1 MKTELLYLVAITTV
15 TALIWVPYVI
25 NRTLVWGLTDT
36 VGYPENPKP
45 LAPWAARMKS
55 AHANAVENLV
65 IFAALVFAAQAAGV
79 STPATAFAAM
89 LYFWSRIVHLAAY
102 TVALPWV
109 RTLGFTGGFVAQMI
123 LAWQLLAR

>member
-1 MKTELLYLVAITTV
+1 MKTELLYLVAIATV
-15 TALIWVPYVI
+15 TALIWVPYVV
-25 NRTLVWGLTDT
+25 NRTLVWGLADT

-65 IFAALVFAAQAAGV
+65 IFAALVLAAQAAGV
-79 STPATAFAAM
+79 SNQATAFAAM

-102 TVALPWV
+102 TFALPWV